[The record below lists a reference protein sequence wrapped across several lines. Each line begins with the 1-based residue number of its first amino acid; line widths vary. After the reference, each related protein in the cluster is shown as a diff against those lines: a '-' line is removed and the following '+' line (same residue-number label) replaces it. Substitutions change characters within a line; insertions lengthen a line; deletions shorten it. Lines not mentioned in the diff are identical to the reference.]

1 MIEQGIIRSYVWL
14 QVLCFIG
21 GVVFGAY
28 FGGMLIMYAFI
39 HATAKWSRIWL
50 KIFGIK

>member
-1 MIEQGIIRSYVWL
+1 MIEQEIVRDYTYL
-14 QVLCFIG
+14 QVLCFFL

-28 FGGMLIMYAFI
+28 FGGMLIMYSFI
-39 HATAKWSRIWL
+39 HATAKWSRFWL